1 MGPLRSIAPFM
12 LAAAFA
18 PTPTHALLHSRELW
32 TTVDVC
38 NPKDQPNT
46 VGIRGSMPGDG
57 NAKDLMYMR
66 FRIQYLDVT
75 TNRWVDLS
83 KEADS
88 GFVKVGTAQLAR
100 QAGRSFTFAPSASK
114 SAFTLR
120 GEVVFQWRKAN
131 TVLLTSTMPTSAGHT
146 SLAGADPK
154 GFSAATCKPT

>member
-1 MGPLRSIAPFM
+1 M

-32 TTVDVC
+32 ATVDVC
-38 NPKDQPNT
+38 NPKDQPST

-57 NAKDLMYMR
+57 NAKDVMYMR
-66 FRIQYLDVT
+66 FHVQYLDAT
-75 TNRWVDLS
+75 TNQWIDLS

-100 QAGRSFTFAPSASK
+100 QGGRSFTFAPSTSK
-114 SAFTLR
+114 SASFTLR

-131 TVLLTSTMPTSAGHT
+131 TVLLTTTMPTTAGHT

-154 GFSAATCKPT
+154 GFSAATCKLT